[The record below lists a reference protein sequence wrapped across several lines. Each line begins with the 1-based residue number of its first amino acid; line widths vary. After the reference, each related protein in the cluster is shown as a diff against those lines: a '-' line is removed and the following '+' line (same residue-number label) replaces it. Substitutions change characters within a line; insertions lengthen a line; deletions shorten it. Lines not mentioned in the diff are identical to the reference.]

1 MNRRIRLR
9 RVAVEDLIDHT
20 PWYIAHASQAVAD
33 RSNEAVE
40 RSLQSLSAT
49 TGIGAP
55 RPRANPAL
63 RDLRM
68 HPVRGFES
76 HLLFY
81 RPIPDGI
88 ELIRVLHGARDIEAI
103 IEAEP
108 DLEAEG
114 E

>member
-1 MNRRIRLR
+1 MSRRIVRR
-9 RVAVEDLIDHT
+9 RVALEDLIDQT
-20 PWYIAHASQAVAD
+20 AWYITHASQAVAD

-88 ELIRVLHGARDIEAI
+88 ELIRVLHGARDIEAVLKDDPDPGRK
-103 IEAEP
+103 AE
-108 DLEAEG
+108 
-114 E
+114 